1 MKTSHALA
9 SAVGRG
15 LCLLAVCGAGVP
27 PAQAADP
34 TVWRTVSDQRLD
46 TLRGGFDAGAGL
58 RVGFGISRAVYINGA
73 LMTQT
78 TLNLDQLSQLTPAQA
93 LQLNHQIAGMNLV
106 QNGPGNSV
114 QGGVSGLGA
123 GLVIQNTLNNQQIQV
138 QTLIHASTNGLG
150 MLRNINTL
158 GTLRDAVTGA
168 LGSR

>member
-1 MKTSHALA
+1 
-9 SAVGRG
+9 
-15 LCLLAVCGAGVP
+15 
-27 PAQAADP
+27 
-34 TVWRTVSDQRLD
+34 
-46 TLRGGFDAGAGL
+46 
-58 RVGFGISRAVYINGA
+58 
-73 LMTQT
+73 MTQT